1 MSNTLR
7 IKRRSSSG
15 LAGAPGTLEN
25 AELAY
30 NEADDILYYGKG
42 TGGVGG
48 AATSVEAIAGFG
60 AYTSLGTN
68 QTITGNKT
76 FTGTV
81 IVPTP
86 TANTHATTKL
96 YVDQQVSNVSNIVA
110 NVATAFTVS
119 GDSGSNQTITS
130 GTDTLTI
137 SGGTGLSS
145 VAGATDTIT
154 INLDNTTVT
163 GGSYGGAGTVGTFTV
178 DAQGR
183 LTAAGNS
190 SISITASQVSDF
202 NEASQDA
209 YGTLVSGGSQ
219 SGITVTYDD
228 ANAKVDFSVTNQ
240 AVNIYGDSGVTSL
253 GVTAAGGGSF
263 SILGGTGL
271 TAAVTASTVTVN
283 LDNTAVT
290 GGSYGGAGTVGTF
303 TVDAQGRLTAAGNTS
318 ISITGSQIS
327 DLATAAVTS
336 ITGTNNEIT
345 ASASAGAI
353 TLSLPA
359 NVTIS
364 NNLTVTGDLIV
375 NGNTTTLNTATL
387 VVEDKNIV
395 LANAASPTDITAN
408 GAGITI
414 LGATNKTLN
423 WVDGTDSW
431 TSSEHLDLAAGKVF
445 KIGTS
450 EVLSN
455 TTLAS
460 SVVTSSLTS
469 LGTITVGTWNGTTI
483 GLSYGGTG
491 ATDAANARIN
501 LGLVIG
507 TNVQAYDGDLTALAG
522 LTSATD
528 TLPYFTGSG
537 TAALATFTSF
547 GRSLVDDV
555 DASAGRTTLG
565 LGTIA
570 IQNASNVSITGGSIT
585 NLTTFDNIYIDGG
598 TF

>member
-1 MSNTLR
+1 MANILR
-7 IKRRSSSG
+7 IKRRAG
-15 LAGAPGTLEN
+15 GGAAGAPSSLKN
-25 AELAY
+25 AELAF
-30 NEADDILYYGKG
+30 NEVDNILYYGYGDDG
-42 TGGVGG
+42 TGTANTVP
-48 AATSVEAIAGFG
+48 AIAGVG
-60 AYTSLGTN
+60 AFISLSTD
-68 QTITGNKT
+68 QEITGNKT
-76 FTGTV
+76 FNGVT
-81 IVPTP
+81 IVSAP
-86 TANTHATTKL
+86 TANGHAATKL
-96 YVDQQVSNVSNIVA
+96 YVDENISNVNNTLANI
-110 NVATAFTVS
+110 ATSFTVA

-137 SGGTGLSS
+137 SGGIGLTSTAS
-145 VAGATDTIT
+145 LTDTIT
-154 INLDNTTVT
+154 LDLDNTTVT
-163 GGSYGGAGTVGTFTV
+163 GGSYGGA
-178 DAQGR
+178 A
-183 LTAAGNS
+183 
-190 SISITASQVSDF
+190 
-202 NEASQDA
+202 
-209 YGTLVSGGSQ
+209 
-219 SGITVTYDD
+219 
-228 ANAKVDFSVTNQ
+228 
-240 AVNIYGDSGVTSL
+240 
-253 GVTAAGGGSF
+253 
-263 SILGGTGL
+263 
-271 TAAVTASTVTVN
+271 
-283 LDNTAVT
+283 
-290 GGSYGGAGTVGTF
+290 TVGTF
-303 TVDAQGRLTAAGNTS
+303 TVDAQGRLTAAGNTTIALTSSNLDNTAVTAGSYGAANSVATFTVDAKGRMTAAGNTS

-327 DLATAAVTS
+327 DLSTAAVTS

-375 NGNTTTLNTATL
+375 NGNTTTLNTSTL

-395 LANAASPTDITAN
+395 LANVESPTDITAN

-414 LGATNKTLN
+414 LGATEKTLS
-423 WVDGTDSW
+423 WIDATDAW
-431 TSSEHLDLAAGKVF
+431 TSTEHLDLAAGKVF

-483 GLSYGGTG
+483 GLLYGGTG
-491 ATDAANARIN
+491 ATTASGARTN
-501 LGLVIG
+501 LGLAIG
-507 TNVQAYDGDLTALAG
+507 TDVQAYDDDLTALAG
-522 LTSATD
+522 LTSAAD

-547 GRSLVDDV
+547 GRSLVDDA

-570 IQNASNVSITGGSIT
+570 IQNANDIAITGGSIT